1 VTADNAASV
10 AWLVVVI
17 DSHRL
22 VLEATAGLL
31 GSWGYDVIEASS
43 YLGAIEAIAR
53 HGGRPD
59 LIVCDYELSRD
70 ESGIEVVQRLRAAL
84 GFDIPAVLIGAEVDP
99 RSLQVGGGRYRL
111 LETPVAAET
120 LRMALLD
127 ILGPGPPPGGD

>member
-10 AWLVVVI
+10 AGLVVVI
-17 DSHRL
+17 DRHRL

-59 LIVCDYELSRD
+59 LIVCDYELSRE
-70 ESGIEVVQRLRAAL
+70 ESGTEVVQRLRAAL
-84 GFDIPAVLIGAEVDP
+84 GSDIPAVLIGALVDS
-99 RSLQVGGGRYRL
+99 RSRHVGAGRYRL
-111 LETPVAAET
+111 LEKPVDAET
-120 LRMALLD
+120 LRIALLD
-127 ILGPGPPPGGD
+127 ILGHRPA